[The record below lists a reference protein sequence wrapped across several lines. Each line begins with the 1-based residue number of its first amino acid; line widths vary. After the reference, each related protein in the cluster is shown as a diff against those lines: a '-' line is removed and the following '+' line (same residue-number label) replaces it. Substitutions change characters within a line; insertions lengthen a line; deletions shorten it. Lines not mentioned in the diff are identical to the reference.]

1 MRKKSIAIITGAS
14 RGIGRAISLSLAEEG
29 YKVLLFARSEDTL
42 LDVANEI
49 KTNYPNSPSAE
60 TFPCDLTD
68 ANKVNS
74 LLDQITEKYENID
87 ILVNNAGV
95 YKSGSIEH
103 SLDDFKDLLDV
114 NLAAPFLFLKAIIP
128 VMKKQG
134 YGYIFNVA
142 SRAAKIGFEGSGF
155 YAASKFGLL
164 GLTESLYREFSK
176 LNIKVTA
183 LCPSYVNTPM
193 AIEAGAPMEG
203 EEMIQPEDLAITIKY
218 LLSLSKDAYVRE
230 LMIDCRKTIV

>member
-14 RGIGRAISLSLAEEG
+14 RGIGKAISLSLAKEG
-29 YKVLLFARSEDTL
+29 YKVLLFARSENTL

-49 KTNYPNSPSAE
+49 KTKYPNSPSAE
-60 TFPCDLTD
+60 IFPCDLTD
-68 ANKVNS
+68 AKKVNS
-74 LLDQITEKYENID
+74 LLDKITVKYENID

-134 YGYIFNVA
+134 YGYIFNIA

-164 GLTESLYREFSK
+164 GLSESLYREFSK
-176 LNIKVTA
+176 INIKVTA

-193 AIEAGAPMEG
+193 AFDVGAPIGG
-203 EEMIQPEDLAITIKY
+203 EEMIQPEDLAITINY